1 MEKMKYSLIQA
12 LELMRKGKKLTFD
25 YQRDTTKYYFVKN
38 DELWFKTKSGEEK
51 ISGLSIFKIDAKE
64 WEIYEEP
71 KPILDTEEKA
81 YLEAILRP
89 FKNRVLR
96 IHKSSLDDYEY
107 LWFGVKSAVF
117 KGLEIFTFPSF
128 KPDTMYK
135 GMEVNKKYTP
145 KELGLFDRKIY

>member
-1 MEKMKYSLIQA
+1 MKEKFNLIQA

-25 YQRDTTKYYFVKN
+25 YQRDRIKYYFVKN
-38 DELWFKTKSGEEK
+38 DELWFKTKSGEEE
-51 ISGLSIFKIDAKE
+51 INGLGIFRIDAKE

-71 KPILDTEEKA
+71 KLILDTEEKA
-81 YLEAILRP
+81 YLEAVLRP
-89 FKNRVLR
+89 FKNRILC

-107 LWFGVKSAVF
+107 LWIGVKSTVF
-117 KGLEIFTFPSF
+117 KGLEIFTLPSF

-135 GMEVNKKYTP
+135 GMEVNKEYTL